1 MVRGKDYS
9 QKEIKYIEKY
19 WGIKSIK
26 EIAFGLNRSRE
37 SIKQKAKRLKLG
49 GILNA
54 DEYLSANQIGQML
67 GKQANT
73 VMRWVKNKGLKGKYK
88 IMAQGKE
95 KGVWR
100 IKLDD
105 LMKWLKNNQK
115 WYDARKIIPYS
126 LGTEPKWLREKRAS
140 DRKQWKRKF
149 ERWTRREEE
158 LLYNMHINGKP
169 YKELMKI
176 FDRSYD
182 SIEKKLKRIRDRK
195 TVIFNKG

>member
-1 MVRGKDYS
+1 MIRGKNYS
-9 QKEIKYIEKY
+9 QKEIRYIEKY

-26 EIAFGLNRSRE
+26 EIALGLNRSRE

-54 DEYLSANQIGQML
+54 DEYLSANQIGQIL
-67 GKQANT
+67 GKQAKT
-73 VMRWVKNKGLKGKYK
+73 IVEWVKNKGLKGKYK

-100 IKLDD
+100 IRLDN
-105 LMKWLKNNQK
+105 LMEWLKNNQE

-126 LGTEPKWLREKRAS
+126 LGTEPKWLREKRAK
-140 DRKQWKRKF
+140 DRKHWKRKF
-149 ERWTRREEE
+149 ERWTKREEE
-158 LLYNMHINGKP
+158 LLYNMHIHGKP

-195 TVIFNKG
+195 TAILRKG